1 MSYFDLKK
9 SKYNRTQTA
18 VALGYNNYKDV
29 NFNYITGIHID
40 KFRSLMN
47 RDIKLGKHI
56 TLLTGKN
63 GTMKSSILGL
73 IAHPFSSPNSAKDM
87 YGKDLKTKH
96 SDVFK
101 LSIDKDTEEY
111 IYYLQATTTTN
122 QTLSEPIRLYPSGAR
137 HRVTVGPDNKAERG
151 NFLLN
156 TSYLNLKRLFPII
169 ETDAQRTD
177 IKIPPEDQS
186 KISKAY
192 QKIMQR
198 DAYQSSEAISDSKSK
213 NTIAPYNSYYD
224 FNSISSGED
233 NLGLILC
240 KMLAFEKYKT
250 NLNSLQGLFCIDEV
264 EASLH
269 PSSQVAL
276 INYLLKWSQK
286 HNVQVICT
294 THSLYIISHCI
305 QLQSD
310 LSNGF
315 EDIVIN
321 NISTRQVGSDNNYNI
336 MINPDYKTIYKELTL
351 LDVKESSPYKVNII
365 CEDELAIMV
374 MKKILKSTVCK
385 HIEFISDITD
395 STGSSYNSLVSLAKN
410 GKKLLEDSIIILD
423 PDVPQDKIDSAHF
436 PFITKI
442 PSIDNLNF
450 PIEKSVVAF
459 LFKLEG
465 SDKIFAEKEKQ
476 AFIKTCTDCN
486 IYKEDLDKASTKTSL
501 FKTWR
506 TNNRKLFNSALIRYI
521 KDNQSDFDNFR
532 EQVLDLI
539 NSRRAA
545 KALPPLE

>member
-1 MSYFDLKK
+1 MTTTPSSIGKYDRTRTAK
-9 SKYNRTQTA
+9 S
-18 VALGYNNYKDV
+18 LGYESYKDV
-29 NFNYITGIHID
+29 EFQYITGIHID
-40 KFRSLMN
+40 KFRSLSN
-47 RDIKLGKHI
+47 RDIKLGEHL
-56 TLLTGKN
+56 TLITGKN

-73 IAHPFSSPNSAKDM
+73 IAHPFSSPNEAKDM
-87 YGKDLKTKH
+87 YGKDLKTRH

-101 LSIDKDTEEY
+101 LSLEKDTDTY
-111 IYYLQATTTTN
+111 IYYLQALTTTN
-122 QTLSEPIRLYPSGAR
+122 QILSEPVRLYPRKDG
-137 HRVTVGPDNKAERG
+137 HRVTVGPDNEAEKG

-169 ETDAQRTD
+169 ETKAKRVN
-177 IKIPPEDQS
+177 IEISLEDQI

-192 QKIMQR
+192 QRIMQR
-198 DAYQSSEAISDSKSK
+198 SAYESSEAISDSKSK
-213 NTIAPYNSYYD
+213 NTIAPNNSYYD

-240 KMLAFEKYKT
+240 KMLAFEKHKT
-250 NLNSLQGLFCIDEV
+250 QSDSLQGIFCIDEV

-276 INYLLKWSQK
+276 INYLLEWAQK
-286 HNVQVICT
+286 HNIQVICT

-305 QLQSD
+305 QLQSE

-365 CEDELAIMV
+365 CEDELTITV
-374 MKKILKSTVCK
+374 MKKILKPAICK
-385 HIEFISDITD
+385 HIEFIADITD

-436 PFITKI
+436 AFITKI
-442 PSIDNLNF
+442 PSIDNLAF
-450 PIEKSVVAF
+450 PIEKSIVAF
-459 LFKLEG
+459 LFNLEG
-465 SDKIFAEKEKQ
+465 NDKIFAEKEKQ
-476 AFIKTCTDCN
+476 AFIQTCTDCN
-486 IYKEDLDKASTKTSL
+486 IYKENLYDSSTKTTS

-506 TNNRKLFNSALIRYI
+506 TNNKKLFNSALVRYI
-521 KDNQSDFDNFR
+521 KDNQSTFDNFR